1 MNDKYDSLNIS
12 YISKIN
18 PKSFCEGLKNLI
30 FNSTETS
37 KLFCFICK
45 KTPLLEMKS
54 LTNIKITCN
63 CTKEKYKEIFDINEV
78 IKKFIFDLDDLD
90 DNTYKNYE
98 KYFKCEIHNNNI
110 YKFFCNKC
118 NTNLCGECYKIHKCS
133 KEKDITDFNVIH
145 YQICKNCIFLDNAFN
160 EDDPFNLQ
168 DSYNNEIN
176 ISVDN
181 KSEYLFNL
189 KRLISTL
196 IYEYNISPN
205 MEIIRNINNIY
216 NRLSKNYNLYIKNM
230 DMNINIEIFSEYDF
244 FEKNTNENKPF
255 FNKIEIPAYNFNIN
269 ILKNEVLINLE
280 ILNLKGNNLSDISPL
295 ATVKFNNLKT
305 LNLNSN
311 QIGDDMIK
319 YIYKFDFPKLEN
331 LDLGINNLKNYE
343 FFKSLEHFHEFKQL
357 NITSNLFNK
366 KLPENWKIN
375 EIKLLSL
382 EKIDFSNGIFSE
394 ESVNLIFPIL
404 KFKFLK
410 NINLMSNNIRKLDFI
425 RNLKNCPLEILNLN
439 NNEIDEK
446 QLIHLY
452 DFSELK
458 EIHLKNNLIQNIDE
472 VNKLVNKLENLDKI
486 IISGN
491 KIDLYINKEQEEDI
505 IDEINEIFENLFY

>member
-1 MNDKYDSLNIS
+1 MNDKNNSLNIS

-18 PKSFCEGLKNLI
+18 PQSFFEGLKNLI

-37 KLFCFICK
+37 KFFCLICN
-45 KTPLLEMKS
+45 KTPLIEMKS

-63 CTKEKYKEIFDINEV
+63 CNKENHKKIFDTNEI
-78 IKKFIFDLDDLD
+78 IKKFILDLDDLND
-90 DNTYKNYE
+90 YTYKNCE
-98 KYFKCEIHNNNI
+98 KYFKCEIHDNNI

-118 NTNLCGECYKIHKCS
+118 NNNLCNECYKIHKCS
-133 KEKDITDFNVIH
+133 EEKDITDFNAIH

-160 EDDPFNLQ
+160 EDDPFNFQ
-168 DSYNNEIN
+168 DSYDNEIN
-176 ISVDN
+176 ISIDN

-196 IYEYNISPN
+196 IYEYNTSPN
-205 MEIIRNINNIY
+205 MEIIKNINNIY
-216 NRLSKNYNLYIKNM
+216 NRFSKNYNLYMKSI
-230 DMNINIEIFSEYDF
+230 DMNINIEIFSEYDYL
-244 FEKNTNENKPF
+244 EKNKNENKPLF
-255 FNKIEIPAYNFNIN
+255 KGIEIIAYNFNIN
-269 ILKNEVLINLE
+269 ILKKEVFINLE

-295 ATVKFNNLKT
+295 SIVKFENLRT

-311 QIGDDMIK
+311 QISDDMIK
-319 YIYKFDFPKLEN
+319 YIYKFNFPKLEN

-343 FFKSLEHFHEFKQL
+343 FFKSIEHFHVLKQL
-357 NITSNLFNK
+357 NIASNLFNK
-366 KLPENWKIN
+366 KIYNNWKIN

-394 ESVNLIFPIL
+394 ESINIIFPII
-404 KFKFLK
+404 KFEYLK
-410 NINLMSNNIRKLDFI
+410 NINLMSNNIRTLDFI
-425 RNLKNCPLEILNLN
+425 QNLKNCPLEILNLN
-439 NNEIDEK
+439 NNDIDEK

-452 DFSELK
+452 DFPELK

-491 KIDLYINKEQEEDI
+491 KIDLYTNKDQEEDI
-505 IDEINEIFENLFY
+505 IDEISDIFENLF